1 VLRRGGRVLTLGID
15 YEVAGEGGIWRFRLE
30 GDLEIYSPS
39 EYQVVDIMPVNITS
53 PSGEIYAEGDPAI
66 DPECQSLIDGLLDH
80 YKLSEEILEA
90 NSRQG

>member
-1 VLRRGGRVLTLGID
+1 MITLGID

-39 EYQVVDIMPVNITS
+39 EYQVVDIMPVSITA
-53 PSGEIYAEGDPAI
+53 PSGEIYAEGDSGI
-66 DPECQSLIDGLLDH
+66 DSECQSLIDSLLDH

-90 NSRQG
+90 NSRQS